1 MNTLMKISVAA
12 TALFA
17 AIGAQAGDA
26 AAGKSKAMKC
36 ISCHGLKGISSNPQ
50 YPNIAGQ
57 KEAFLVSQM
66 EAFKNGSRPVAAKSA
81 LFGGL
86 SSGDFADLAAHISTL
101 PPGSAGSKADAA
113 TLDKGKVAY
122 EMCAGC
128 HGAAGEGSDQGPRLA
143 GQHSAYLLKRL
154 NDYKTGAASD
164 EAMKG
169 IVGGMSSDDMT
180 AVSEF
185 LASLK

>member
-1 MNTLMKISVAA
+1 MNTMMKLSVAA
-12 TALFA
+12 AMFA

-36 ISCHGLKGISSNPQ
+36 ISCHGLKGVSSNPQ
-50 YPNIAGQ
+50 YPSIAGQ
-57 KEAFLVSQM
+57 KAGFLISQM

-86 SSGDFADLAAHISTL
+86 NSGDFADLAAHFVSL
-101 PPGSAGSKADAA
+101 PAGSAGSKADAA
-113 TLDKGKVAY
+113 VLDKGKAGY

-128 HGAAGEGSDQGPRLA
+128 HGAAGEGSDMGPRLA
-143 GQHSAYLLKRL
+143 GQHAAYQIKRL
-154 NDYKTGAASD
+154 GDYKGGAAPD

-169 IVGGMSSDDMT
+169 IASGMSSDDMT
-180 AVSEF
+180 AISEY
-185 LASLK
+185 LSSLK